1 MHGAG
6 SCHEWMDEA
15 SRSSLDIVIVTVA
28 MIDFRV
34 LERDAFV
41 DYARD
46 VPFFTSDSIRPVRPR
61 ASHGV
66 GPHSV
71 GCPLCDFGGDAT
83 GSDETTRAR
92 AVSFGYAGETKKTKK
107 KKKPLANASS
117 GFAPSAAT
125 HLGLFFQ
132 PDVAVLEQP
141 VEVVRAHGFRF
152 PLVRVVHEVLHA
164 AHRRDGAHDDGE
176 GRERLERLR
185 LVSGDDGATERDGAE
200 GRREVSAAR
209 GGVSGSSGD
218 ARGRARANEDARFPA
233 PGRRRSVRPAAVE
246 GFVVQSR
253 RGVPC
258 AVLFRLAR
266 RGGGFGARSDA
277 SVRLRGS
284 GACERRDHRSASDV
298 HLDARLGMARG
309 VTEKTS
315 TGKQS
320 SRGREIIA
328 SESSQFNQS
337 SV

>member
-107 KKKPLANASS
+107 KKNLWPTLRRASRRRRRRTLASS
-117 GFAPSAAT
+117 FNLMSRYLSSLSKLSAPTGFGFPSYAWCTRYCTPPIAVMAPTMMAKGGKDSNGCGWFRAT
-125 HLGLFFQ
+125 T
-132 PDVAVLEQP
+132 A
-141 VEVVRAHGFRF
+141 
-152 PLVRVVHEVLHA
+152 
-164 AHRRDGAHDDGE
+164 RRS
-176 GRERLERLR
+176 GRRGGKARGQR
-185 LVSGDDGATERDGAE
+185 CE
-200 GRREVSAAR
+200 GRR
-209 GGVSGSSGD
+209 
-218 ARGRARANEDARFPA
+218 F
-233 PGRRRSVRPAAVE
+233 
-246 GFVVQSR
+246 GF
-253 RGVPC
+253 
-258 AVLFRLAR
+258 
-266 RGGGFGARSDA
+266 
-277 SVRLRGS
+277 
-284 GACERRDHRSASDV
+284 ER
-298 HLDARLGMARG
+298 
-309 VTEKTS
+309 
-315 TGKQS
+315 
-320 SRGREIIA
+320 
-328 SESSQFNQS
+328 
-337 SV
+337 